1 VTLLILLQG
10 LSQGSGLNKQALPA
24 QPAFSRF
31 LRGLGGPKTVGTFV
45 GTTASNRKDQRATM
59 SKVSQWS
66 VSANCLGVS
75 RLERSLTAMGN
86 RVPNPAIRFSLL
98 RRQVLYPPELR
109 ARV

>member
-1 VTLLILLQG
+1 
-10 LSQGSGLNKQALPA
+10 
-24 QPAFSRF
+24 
-31 LRGLGGPKTVGTFV
+31 
-45 GTTASNRKDQRATM
+45 M

-75 RLERSLTAMGN
+75 RLERSLTAMNN